1 MYIVKVSRPKRMNS
15 LHVSDVILSRLKL
28 YKQLLKIRIHHN
40 CLDEKPSIQILF
52 SFWTNQA

>member
-1 MYIVKVSRPKRMNS
+1 MNS
-15 LHVSDVILSRLKL
+15 LHVSDVILSGLKL
-28 YKQLLKIRIHHN
+28 YKQLLKILIHPN